1 MAVLAV
7 GCVEKGMFDNIHIR
21 PTTTLPVGSIEASDS
36 SLFELAGIQDKMQV
50 GSDGVLTFVDS
61 SELTLSS
68 AEVGVAPIE
77 LPDQRF
83 EFNKDLTSY
92 VGRAGWID
100 LPEGEFFESFVLEGM
115 DDGAMVDTVIFRSG
129 LFRVEADG
137 LENLAGYDR
146 SELKIVVPNLLKDNR
161 VERLFWAKLPLGRAT
176 SYFYYRKGSSY
187 CNIVHRLKYEGNK
200 KIGRVMGRCMAAEL
214 LPSGFFEGVDVLM
227 PVPLHPKKQRARG
240 YNQSELL
247 ARGLSEVTGLPVDAR
262 SLVRQKHVE
271 SQTRKSAYER
281 WANVEG
287 IFRLECP
294 ERFAGKHVLLV
305 DDVLTTG
312 ATTTACADAF
322 AGVPD
327 VRISILTLS
336 MAD

>member
-1 MAVLAV
+1 M
-7 GCVEKGMFDNIHIR
+7 KNM
-21 PTTTLPVGSIEASDS
+21 
-36 SLFELAGIQDKMQV
+36 
-50 GSDGVLTFVDS
+50 S
-61 SELTLSS
+61 SENPLCVRLWHR
-68 AEVGVAPIE
+68 VADWLRAWVE
-77 LPDQRF
+77 LFVPRTCVVCG
-83 EFNKDLTSY
+83 DLLCE
-92 VGRAGWID
+92 GEECICLKCNMD
-100 LPEGEFFESFVLEGM
+100 LPR
-115 DDGAMVDTVIFRSG
+115 T
-129 LFRVEADG
+129 
-137 LENLAGYDR
+137 NLH
-146 SELKIVVPNLLKDNR
+146 LLKDNR
-161 VERLFWAKLPLGRAT
+161 VERLFWAKIPLGRAT

-322 AGVPD
+322 ADVPD